1 MKHILIALA
10 ISIFASACSSTGSN
24 AEESSQ
30 RITDL
35 QTQIE
40 ELNIQLEEKVKE
52 ETPVSSDETVITPTT
67 TFSAETNNENSSEAD
82 SIEIVESDTI
92 ETSTD
97 SFEFETIPLEDR
109 DVLLDAFFQVREE
122 IFAGNLFF
130 ADCAE
135 RILGERA
142 LELIGEAVV
151 DGGRFD
157 WAEGILGERALELID
172 RSPTNNELLLLEGC
186 LDEAQRL
193 DHERHED
200 HEDHEDHE
208 GHEGHER
215 EEIVED
221 GLNDQVKTQEE
232 NEETQI
238 EKTEEVLQ
246 GNLASFEGLWKS
258 PEVEWIEFDFNTE
271 YILCDDPDGY
281 CVGWAKE
288 ATQDCK
294 DNYLFKRN
302 PTQEEQEKI
311 WKYERCVEQMVFKPF
326 NPLVVDRTAS
336 TLTSGQKD
344 EGERLKQAGWNEE
357 TDTEITFRVASDIP
371 EEIVEASKDGMYKAI
386 ELLGQYGP
394 LRVYYVGNDVNVID
408 DLIQDFCDFNYPDRN
423 PEYCQNDQGQGMRE
437 MAYIYPGGNG
447 FAQHSWHSDP
457 PVQSFVHN
465 PSAGES
471 NEFLYETNFDRIVN
485 AHEYFHIYQN
495 AHKVYRGHDQGF
507 GWDTSRWV
515 EEGSAVYFETYLGD
529 QLGWINRNQRLL
541 ETLSTI
547 ASFHNRFPGLSIKD
561 VDTEEQVRRVSHYC
575 FEVCIGNLQYE
586 LGHIAFEL
594 LAKRTSPEAIIFDF
608 WDHFTEEGWV
618 KAFETA
624 FSITVEGFYE
634 EYEEFLKRS
643 IEEQFDVLT
652 G

>member
-1 MKHILIALA
+1 
-10 ISIFASACSSTGSN
+10 
-24 AEESSQ
+24 
-30 RITDL
+30 
-35 QTQIE
+35 
-40 ELNIQLEEKVKE
+40 
-52 ETPVSSDETVITPTT
+52 
-67 TFSAETNNENSSEAD
+67 
-82 SIEIVESDTI
+82 
-92 ETSTD
+92 
-97 SFEFETIPLEDR
+97 
-109 DVLLDAFFQVREE
+109 
-122 IFAGNLFF
+122 
-130 ADCAE
+130 
-135 RILGERA
+135 
-142 LELIGEAVV
+142 
-151 DGGRFD
+151 
-157 WAEGILGERALELID
+157 
-172 RSPTNNELLLLEGC
+172 
-186 LDEAQRL
+186 
-193 DHERHED
+193 
-200 HEDHEDHE
+200 
-208 GHEGHER
+208 
-215 EEIVED
+215 
-221 GLNDQVKTQEE
+221 
-232 NEETQI
+232 
-238 EKTEEVLQ
+238 
-246 GNLASFEGLWKS
+246 
-258 PEVEWIEFDFNTE
+258 
-271 YILCDDPDGY
+271 
-281 CVGWAKE
+281 
-288 ATQDCK
+288 
-294 DNYLFKRN
+294 
-302 PTQEEQEKI
+302 
-311 WKYERCVEQMVFKPF
+311 MVFKPF

-336 TLTSGQKD
+336 TLTNGQKD

-357 TDTEITFRVASDIP
+357 TNTEITFRVASDIP

-447 FAQHSWHSDP
+447 FAQHSWYSDP

-471 NEFLYETNFDRIVN
+471 NEFLYELNFDSIVN

-495 AHKVYRGHDQGF
+495 AHKVYRGDDQGF

-575 FEVCIGNLQYE
+575 FEICIGNLQYE
-586 LGHIAFEL
+586 FGHIAFEL
-594 LAKRTSPEAIIFDF
+594 LAKRTSPEAIIFDI

-624 FSITVEGFYE
+624 FSITVEEFYE
-634 EYEEFLKRS
+634 EYEEFLKRP

>member
-1 MKHILIALA
+1 MKHILIVLT
-10 ISIFASACSSTGSN
+10 ISIFASACSGTGSN

-30 RITDL
+30 KITDL

-40 ELNIQLEEKVKE
+40 ELNIQLEEKLKE

-67 TFSAETNNENSSEAD
+67 TFSAETNNENSSQAD
-82 SIEIVESDTI
+82 SIEIVEPETI
-92 ETSTD
+92 QTPTD
-97 SFEFETIPLEDR
+97 SLEFETIPLEDR
-109 DVLLDAFFQVREE
+109 DVLLDAFFHAREE

-142 LELIGEAVV
+142 LELI
-151 DGGRFD
+151 
-157 WAEGILGERALELID
+157 D
-172 RSPTNNELLLLEGC
+172 RSPTDNELLLLEGC

-193 DHERHED
+193 EHEHHED
-200 HEDHEDHE
+200 HEDHEDN
-208 GHEGHER
+208 ER
-215 EEIVED
+215 EE
-221 GLNDQVKTQEE
+221 NK
-232 NEETQI
+232 ETQI

-311 WKYERCVEQMVFKPF
+311 WKYEMCVYEMVFKPF

-336 TLTSGQKD
+336 TLTNEQKD

-357 TDTEITFRVASDIP
+357 TNTEVTFRVASDIP

-394 LRVYYVGNDVNVID
+394 LRVYYVGNDVNVVD
-408 DLIQDFCDFNYPDRN
+408 ELIQDFCDFNFPDRN

-447 FAQHSWHSDP
+447 FAQHSWYSDP

-465 PSAGES
+465 PSAGVN
-471 NEFLYETNFDRIVN
+471 NEFLYETDRDRIVN

-495 AHKVYRGHDQGF
+495 AHKVYRGNEQGF

-529 QLGWINRNQRLL
+529 QLGWINRNESLL

-547 ASFHNRFPGLSIKD
+547 ASFQNRFPGLSITD

-575 FEVCIGNLQYE
+575 FEICIGNLQYE
-586 LGHIAFEL
+586 FGHIAFEL

-608 WDHFTEEGWV
+608 WDHFTEGGWA

-624 FSITVEGFYE
+624 FSITVEEFYE
-634 EYEEFLKRS
+634 EYEEFLKRP

>member
-1 MKHILIALA
+1 MKHILIVLT
-10 ISIFASACSSTGSN
+10 ISIFASACSGTGSN

-30 RITDL
+30 KITDL

-40 ELNIQLEEKVKE
+40 ELNIQLEEKLKE

-67 TFSAETNNENSSEAD
+67 TFSAETNNENSSQAD
-82 SIEIVESDTI
+82 SIEIVEP
-92 ETSTD
+92 
-97 SFEFETIPLEDR
+97 ETI
-109 DVLLDAFFQVREE
+109 QT
-122 IFAGNLFF
+122 
-130 ADCAE
+130 
-135 RILGERA
+135 
-142 LELIGEAVV
+142 
-151 DGGRFD
+151 
-157 WAEGILGERALELID
+157 
-172 RSPTNNELLLLEGC
+172 PT
-186 LDEAQRL
+186 D
-193 DHERHED
+193 ED
-200 HEDHEDHE
+200 HEDN
-208 GHEGHER
+208 ER

-221 GLNDQVKTQEE
+221 ELNDQDRTQEE
-232 NEETQI
+232 NKETQL

-311 WKYERCVEQMVFKPF
+311 WKYEMCVYEMVFKPF

-336 TLTSGQKD
+336 TLTNEQKD

-357 TDTEITFRVASDIP
+357 TNTEVTFRVASDIP

-394 LRVYYVGNDVNVID
+394 LRVYYVGNDVNVVD
-408 DLIQDFCDFNYPDRN
+408 ELIQDFCDFNFPDRN

-447 FAQHSWHSDP
+447 FAQHSWYSDP

-465 PSAGES
+465 PSAGVN
-471 NEFLYETNFDRIVN
+471 NEFLYETDRDRIVN

-495 AHKVYRGHDQGF
+495 AHKVYRGNEQGF

-608 WDHFTEEGWV
+608 WDHFTEGGWA

-624 FSITVEGFYE
+624 FSITVEEFYE
-634 EYEEFLKRS
+634 EYEEF
-643 IEEQFDVLT
+643 
-652 G
+652 